1 MQVTMHDDTKWR
13 MLAHAVL
20 QHTRD
25 SRASVRSAALW
36 ILQQLFSTIGE
47 PFLVLLPETVQTLA
61 LCACCVTCAHC
72 VTGLTDILP
81 LRAA

>member
-1 MQVTMHDDTKWR
+1 MHDDTKWR

-47 PFLVLLPETVQTLA
+47 PFLVLLPETVQTPT
-61 LCACCVTCAHC
+61 LCACSVLCAHY
-72 VTGLTDILP
+72 VAGLTDILP